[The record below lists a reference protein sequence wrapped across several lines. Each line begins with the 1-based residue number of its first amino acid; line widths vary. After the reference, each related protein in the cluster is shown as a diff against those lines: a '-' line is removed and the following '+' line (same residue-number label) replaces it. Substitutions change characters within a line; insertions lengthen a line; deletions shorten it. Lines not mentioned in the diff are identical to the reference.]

1 MSNIEFPKK
10 EIKLPA
16 VIQLRGYQQRWI
28 DDHTRFKAAVKSARI
43 GFSYATGL
51 EAIMSDEDGCLIR
64 PNTTWTVLSAS
75 KAQSTEFIETCQK
88 NLQLMGG
95 TAQLYQDEDFIDT
108 FGRIDAI
115 QQRITFPNGS
125 RIIALPANPRTAR
138 GYPGNAILDE
148 FAHHEDSYAIF
159 AAVFRQVALGHKLRV
174 LSTPNGEQGK
184 FYDIARDLGLD
195 LGVAPSMLPVRK
207 NGWSG
212 HWVDVYMAVR
222 EGCPI
227 KIDEMRTGLND
238 DDTWNQEFCGVFLK
252 STGAW
257 LTLDLIAACEE
268 NTLDAK
274 LVQIG
279 PDSYTTALLDPRF
292 NPRGPLFAGIDVG
305 RDHDATCLW
314 LDEKVGDV
322 AWTRGVFW
330 LHNITFP
337 NQNSALNP
345 IVRLCSRAAIDKTGM
360 GVGLYDLLNVT
371 NEGRLMGVS
380 FGGNNDNGVKMK
392 IDLAIRIKKRFEQM
406 RSRIP
411 YDGRI
416 RTELQAIKRQATSS
430 GVTFDAPHIEV
441 DTAVAGGVKKKLTA
455 HADAFWAK
463 ALADFA
469 ADMGSV
475 SNEVT
480 VPGGR
485 STYANSGGIL

>member
-1 MSNIEFPKK
+1 MIDIRDH
-10 EIKLPA
+10 EIKMPA
-16 VIQLRGYQQRWI
+16 VLQMRPYQQRWI
-28 DDHTRFKAAVKSARI
+28 DDDTRFKCAVKSARI
-43 GFSYATGL
+43 GYSFATAYRRV
-51 EAIMSDEDGCLIR
+51 EMSMRVPGR
-64 PNTTWTVLSAS
+64 TTTVLSAS
-75 KAQSTEFIETCQK
+75 KAQSVEFVETAAKLC
-88 NLQLMGG
+88 QLMGG
-95 TAQLYQDEDFIDT
+95 TAEHVASEDFVDSL
-108 FGRIDAI
+108 GRIEAI
-115 QQRITFPNGS
+115 QSKITFPNGS

-138 GYPGNAILDE
+138 GYPGDAVLDE

-159 AAVFRQVALGHKLRV
+159 AAVFRQVALGNSLEV

-195 LGVAPSMLPVRK
+195 LGAAPQELPVKR

-212 HWVDVYMAVR
+212 HWVDVYRAVA

-227 KIDEMRTGLND
+227 DIEGMRRGLND
-238 DDTWNQEFCGVFLK
+238 DDTWNQEFCCVFLK

-279 PDSYTTALLDPRF
+279 PDSYGTAFLDPGF

-305 RDHDATCLW
+305 RDHDASCLW

-330 LHNITFP
+330 LHNVTFP
-337 NQNSALNP
+337 NQSRMLNP

-360 GVGLYDLLNVT
+360 GVGLYDMLNET
-371 NEGRLMGVS
+371 NAGRLLGVS
-380 FGGNNDNGVKMK
+380 FGGTNDNGVRMK
-392 IDLAIRIKKRFEQM
+392 TDLAIRIKKRFEQQ

-416 RTELQAIKRQATSS
+416 RTELQAIKRQATPT
-430 GVTFDAPHIEV
+430 GVSFDAPRIEV
-441 DTAVAGGVKKKLTA
+441 DTAVAGGVKKKLFA

-463 ALADFA
+463 ALADMA
-469 ADMGSV
+469 ADTGAV
-475 SNEVT
+475 SNDVT
-480 VPGGR
+480 VPYSL
-485 STYANSGGIL
+485 STYASSGGVL